1 MPTLDNMLTVCY
13 GCRQLIDDRY
23 YLMAVDRSWH
33 LSCLKC
39 FDCGMSLE
47 QERTCFARYGQIFCK
62 DDYIKRYCSRVC
74 TRCHTIIRQ
83 DEVILRAK
91 QFIFH
96 LDCFT
101 CVTCNILL
109 HPGDEFGLKDDLIY
123 CRHHFF
129 EQQQSYET
137 HLTGRVIDI
146 GIENASLSHTN
157 SVPTGFLDDSGYY
170 TSPIPTLIPSTPPTN
185 TNQST
190 GTTINIT
197 KRTRKRKERQQHHDI
212 MPSSDHFLTLSPSS
226 SNMVG
231 NDGSLFTPS
240 LDSSYYVD
248 VVDMDGNS
256 TNNNSLHSHQ
266 TNNNNNNNLSSGS
279 HHHHHHTRQK
289 RVRTSFKHHQLRCMR
304 SYFNL
309 NHNPDAKDLKNLA
322 EKTNLPKRVLQV
334 WFQNARAKY
343 RRSVSRSDTLS
354 STSQHSS
361 IPQQQQQQQQQQQTQ
376 QQSQINQT
384 SLTMTNMIDVHPTRE
399 DTTNSSNLS
408 SPTESIRSKTSSVN
422 FSESETYGSM

>member
-1 MPTLDNMLTVCY
+1 MPTLDNMSTVCY
-13 GCRQLIDDRY
+13 GCRALIDDRY

-39 FDCGMSLE
+39 FDCGMPLE
-47 QERTCFARYGQIFCK
+47 QERTCFARFGQIFCK

-74 TRCHTIIRQ
+74 TRCHTMIRQ

-91 QFIFH
+91 QYIFH

-109 HPGDEFGLKDDLIY
+109 HPGDEFGLKDDLIF

-129 EQQQSYET
+129 EQQQQQQQHHPSYDP
-137 HLTGRVIDI
+137 HLTGRMLDI
-146 GIENASLSHTN
+146 GIENHPLSH
-157 SVPTGFLDDSGYY
+157 PTGFLDDSGYY
-170 TSPIPTLIPSTPPTN
+170 ASPLPPLIPSTPPTN
-185 TNQST
+185 TST
-190 GTTINIT
+190 PNGTSVNIT
-197 KRTRKRKERQQHHDI
+197 KRTRKRKERQQQQQQQQHDEI
-212 MPSSDHFLTLSPSS
+212 MSSSDHFLTLSPSS
-226 SNMVG
+226 SNLR
-231 NDGSLFTPS
+231 NEAALFAPS

-248 VVDMDGNS
+248 VVDMDGNGS
-256 TNNNSLHSHQ
+256 NTTNLHSHQ
-266 TNNNNNNNLSSGS
+266 TNNNSLSNVP
-279 HHHHHHTRQK
+279 HHHHTRQK

-354 STSQHSS
+354 GTS
-361 IPQQQQQQQQQQQTQ
+361 QQQQQQQ
-376 QQSQINQT
+376 SQMT
-384 SLTMTNMIDVHPTRE
+384 PSSLTIGSNMLDGHPTRE

-408 SPTESIRSKTSSVN
+408 SPTESIRSKASSVN
-422 FSESETYGSM
+422 FSESETCGSM

>member
-13 GCRQLIDDRY
+13 GCRTLIDDRY

-109 HPGDEFGLKDDLIY
+109 HPGDEFGLKDDMIF
-123 CRHHFF
+123 CRHHYF
-129 EQQQSYET
+129 EQQQSYESQ
-137 HLTGRVIDI
+137 LPGRVLDI
-146 GIENASLSHTN
+146 GIENSTI

-185 TNQST
+185 TSTPT
-190 GTTINIT
+190 GTTVNIT
-197 KRTRKRKERQQHHDI
+197 KRTRKRKERQQNQHHE
-212 MPSSDHFLTLSPSS
+212 MMSSSDHFLTLSPSS

-231 NDGSLFTPS
+231 NEGALFTPS

-248 VVDMDGNS
+248 IVDMDGNGS
-256 TNNNSLHSHQ
+256 NNSNNNNIHSHQ
-266 TNNNNNNNLSSGS
+266 TNNNNLSSGS
-279 HHHHHHTRQK
+279 HHHHHHHTRQK

-334 WFQNARAKY
+334 WFQNARAK
-343 RRSVSRSDTLS
+343 
-354 STSQHSS
+354 
-361 IPQQQQQQQQQQQTQ
+361 
-376 QQSQINQT
+376 
-384 SLTMTNMIDVHPTRE
+384 
-399 DTTNSSNLS
+399 
-408 SPTESIRSKTSSVN
+408 
-422 FSESETYGSM
+422 

>member
-1 MPTLDNMLTVCY
+1 MPTLDTMSTVCY
-13 GCRQLIDDRY
+13 GCHTLIDDRY
-23 YLMAVDRSWH
+23 YLMAVDRCWH

-39 FDCGMSLE
+39 CDCGISLE
-47 QERTCFARYGQIFCK
+47 QERTCFSRFGQIFCK

-74 TRCHTIIRQ
+74 TRCHAMIRQ

-91 QFIFH
+91 QYIFH

-101 CVTCNILL
+101 CVTCNVPL
-109 HPGDEFGLKDDLIY
+109 HPGDEFGLKDDLIF

-129 EQQQSYET
+129 DQQQHHQPYDS
-137 HLTGRVIDI
+137 HLSGRMIDMN
-146 GIENASLSHTN
+146 IENHPLSH
-157 SVPTGFLDDSGYY
+157 PTGFLDDSGYY

-185 TNQST
+185 TST
-190 GTTINIT
+190 PTGPSINMT
-197 KRTRKRKERQQHHDI
+197 KRTRKRKERQQQQTQQQQQQHED
-212 MPSSDHFLTLSPSS
+212 MMSSSDHFLTLSPSA
-226 SNMVG
+226 SNLVG
-231 NDGSLFTPS
+231 NEGGLFAPS

-248 VVDMDGNS
+248 VVDMDGNGP
-256 TNNNSLHSHQ
+256 NSASNHHSHS
-266 TNNNNNNNLSSGS
+266 TNNNNLSNVP
-279 HHHHHHTRQK
+279 HHHHHARQK

-354 STSQHSS
+354 STSQ
-361 IPQQQQQQQQQQQTQ
+361 PA
-376 QQSQINQT
+376 QSQPAMNQS
-384 SLTMTNMIDVHPTRE
+384 SLAIPSTMLDIQPTRE
-399 DTTNSSNLS
+399 DTTTSSNLS

-422 FSESETYGSM
+422 YSESETCGSM